1 MCIRDRDST
10 LFAVARLWEQ
20 DGVHEASQLSDW
32 LRRHMAGLTA
42 MAEQLQEE
50 GLRLA
55 GGECVGG
62 QVADLRPHAYLQDY
76 MQEAS
81 VAASPGG
88 D

>member
-1 MCIRDRDST
+1 MEDSA

-20 DGVHEASQLSDW
+20 DGVREASQLSDW

-50 GLRLA
+50 GLRVA
-55 GGECVGG
+55 GGERVGD
-62 QVADLRPHAYLQDY
+62 QVADLRPYAYLQDY
-76 MQEAS
+76 MQETI
-81 VAASPGG
+81 VGASPGG